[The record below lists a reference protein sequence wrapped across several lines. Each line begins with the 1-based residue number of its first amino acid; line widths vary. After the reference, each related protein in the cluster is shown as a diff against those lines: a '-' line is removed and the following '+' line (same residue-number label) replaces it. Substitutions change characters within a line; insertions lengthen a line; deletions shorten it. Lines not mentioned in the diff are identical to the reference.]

1 MPKDSCWQTVNA
13 LRHVKATVGCQS
25 AHHCFVQRCQ
35 RGMCEL
41 IDSSAFLSDIGE
53 DLIQP
58 VVVGKEV
65 VVVVTIVD
73 IRQEEYA

>member
-1 MPKDSCWQTVNA
+1 MS
-13 LRHVKATVGCQS
+13 
-25 AHHCFVQRCQ
+25 Q